1 MSLSGG
7 VPHVG
12 AKAALTASTHPNSS
26 PLPSALSK
34 VIMALQAKASH
45 VPFRDSKLTYLL
57 QHSLG
62 GGARTLLVANVN
74 PLHAHASE
82 TLCTLRFAT
91 AVANVR

>member
-1 MSLSGG
+1 MWRL
-7 VPHVG
+7 PM
-12 AKAALTASTHPNSS
+12 L
-26 PLPSALSK
+26 LPSRIPTPIHPSFIRTPPLALSK

-45 VPFRDSKLTYLL
+45 VPSRDSKLTYLL